1 MAKDHKWPN
10 SLDELF
16 NLSKNEIRDI
26 PLESLKQFFNPEGNN
41 ADEFYEWLLTNAYG
55 EFDETENIRTHIASI
70 LKSDKLD
77 RNIKSRIL
85 QEFNKTLADDS
96 VSDQV
101 KKRIMSDLSS
111 LAPNESL
118 WPEIKKTLEVLINN
132 IKTSEN
138 EDTRN
143 QNIECLISISLS
155 KNEHN
160 ITMFARKE
168 ITDLFIEA
176 GKSNY
181 PKITLANLK
190 DFIIKPN
197 PNYEQINVYINQ
209 NITLDGPLFLRYSNI
224 SHFLEILKT
233 ASTIDTQD
241 AKKFTKSLVEKCLAY
256 LKSDSNRIYNFGP
269 QILKALTEINLASQD
284 RPYTQDLIDIAQ
296 SFIDKTSPKALE
308 KFEINPSNLHTA
320 RDSLVVTGIQ
330 TLLQCKLNPTQKDRL
345 LDSIKRTETLLI
357 IDQLT
362 KICLDL
368 GSLKLLSDIFSSDMV
383 MDNTLRNKEN
393 LKLQPKEFHAL
404 WSDDQIQK
412 EKAQKQHA
420 LFSLVDIINS
430 NNQHLRKEATTML
443 QDLIIQ
449 NKLKSVPDD
458 LVIGLLIRTCNYL
471 NSPKILSD
479 IVLSTQADEKP
490 LALQSLINI
499 IHNNENLREKASN
512 ILFDLISTDKI
523 KMNQYTAD
531 ILSNPFLLRVV
542 KPDLKKLLVS
552 KTTPFFDKPAPAQ
565 SSVASSRSHT
575 STEFHDTLRFWQ
587 EHEATRQAKS
597 KTRNAKNGPSQ

>member
-1 MAKDHKWPN
+1 
-10 SLDELF
+10 
-16 NLSKNEIRDI
+16 
-26 PLESLKQFFNPEGNN
+26 
-41 ADEFYEWLLTNAYG
+41 
-55 EFDETENIRTHIASI
+55 
-70 LKSDKLD
+70 
-77 RNIKSRIL
+77 
-85 QEFNKTLADDS
+85 
-96 VSDQV
+96 
-101 KKRIMSDLSS
+101 
-111 LAPNESL
+111 
-118 WPEIKKTLEVLINN
+118 
-132 IKTSEN
+132 
-138 EDTRN
+138 
-143 QNIECLISISLS
+143 
-155 KNEHN
+155 
-160 ITMFARKE
+160 
-168 ITDLFIEA
+168 
-176 GKSNY
+176 
-181 PKITLANLK
+181 
-190 DFIIKPN
+190 
-197 PNYEQINVYINQ
+197 
-209 NITLDGPLFLRYSNI
+209 
-224 SHFLEILKT
+224 
-233 ASTIDTQD
+233 
-241 AKKFTKSLVEKCLAY
+241 
-256 LKSDSNRIYNFGP
+256 
-269 QILKALTEINLASQD
+269 
-284 RPYTQDLIDIAQ
+284 
-296 SFIDKTSPKALE
+296 
-308 KFEINPSNLHTA
+308 
-320 RDSLVVTGIQ
+320 
-330 TLLQCKLNPTQKDRL
+330 
-345 LDSIKRTETLLI
+345 
-357 IDQLT
+357 
-362 KICLDL
+362 
-368 GSLKLLSDIFSSDMV
+368 